1 MEEEND
7 LQIQINKLQ
16 KLVQLQIQAM
26 QMQTQIFA
34 QQNEQS
40 LWNST
45 LALSITST
53 DVRIHNK
60 VKIMCH

>member
-1 MEEEND
+1 MEEGND

-16 KLVQLQIQAM
+16 KLAQLQVQAM

-45 LALSITST
+45 LATLITSI
-53 DVRIHNK
+53 DVRIHSK

>member
-16 KLVQLQIQAM
+16 KLVQLQIQAL

>member
-40 LWNST
+40 LRNST

>member
-1 MEEEND
+1 MEEGND

-16 KLVQLQIQAM
+16 KLVQLQVQAM

-45 LALSITST
+45 LATSITSI
-53 DVRIHNK
+53 DVRIHSK

>member
-26 QMQTQIFA
+26 QMQIQIFV

>member
-26 QMQTQIFA
+26 QMETQIFA